1 MTNKQLQK
9 LQFRNQF
16 MQLFRAQYSYVSVV
30 NDLKVLEKWID
41 QREVKDWGSKNLDL
55 FYDYV
60 LANGLV
66 DVQE

>member
-1 MTNKQLQK
+1 
-9 LQFRNQF
+9 
-16 MQLFRAQYSYVSVV
+16 MQLFRAQYPYVSVV

>member
-16 MQLFRAQYSYVSVV
+16 MQLFRAQYPYVSVV